1 MAYATIDFAVQL
13 YGVDYVTVAFDRD
26 NDGVID
32 TIATEAMLEIV
43 SAEIDSYLV
52 GRVPLPLTNVPLDL
66 KMRCVDMAIYRMC
79 PDAARL
85 TTEKTDRFKAAESW
99 LKMVARNEIKLTYEG
114 ASTGTHLTE
123 RARIVT
129 ATAAHSEQ
137 ETDARW
143 FSRENLK
150 DVL

>member
-1 MAYATIDFAVQL
+1 
-13 YGVDYVTVAFDRD
+13 
-26 NDGVID
+26 
-32 TIATEAMLEIV
+32 
-43 SAEIDSYLV
+43 
-52 GRVPLPLTNVPLDL
+52 
-66 KMRCVDMAIYRMC
+66 MRCVDMAIYRMC

>member
-1 MAYATIDFAVQL
+1 MP
-13 YGVDYVTVAFDRD
+13 VD
-26 NDGVID
+26 
-32 TIATEAMLEIV
+32 L
-43 SAEIDSYLV
+43 L
-52 GRVPLPLTNVPLDL
+52 
-66 KMRCVDMAIYRMC
+66 
-79 PDAARL
+79 
-85 TTEKTDRFKAAESW
+85 
-99 LKMVARNEIKLTYEG
+99 VARNEIKLTYEG